1 MARINLLPWR
11 AERRK
16 QRQRDFY
23 GMLGAA
29 AIGGV
34 LLTGLI
40 WLILKFF

>member
-23 GMLGAA
+23 AMLGAA
-29 AIGGV
+29 AIGG
-34 LLTGLI
+34 LLLSLLI
-40 WLILKFF
+40 WFY